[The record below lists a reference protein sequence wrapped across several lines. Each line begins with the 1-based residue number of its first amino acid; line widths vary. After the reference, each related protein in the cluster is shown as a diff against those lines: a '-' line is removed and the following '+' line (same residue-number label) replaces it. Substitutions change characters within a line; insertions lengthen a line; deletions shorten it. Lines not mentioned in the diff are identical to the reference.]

1 MENAIIMASGMGT
14 RMRPLTEE
22 TPKPLIK
29 VCGIPMIET
38 VIAALKAR
46 NIGKICIVAG
56 YLGEQFEY
64 LKEKYENVGI
74 VYNDDFETIN
84 NISSVYYAQDFLRQA
99 DCFICEA
106 DLFVRDENIL
116 ANTPDQSCY
125 FGKYTNGK
133 TEDWVFDMDNDGY
146 ITRVGKVG
154 ENQYL
159 MTGIAFFK
167 KKDGA
172 LLADKIEEQYGK
184 KGYESMFWDDVV
196 NNNLDVLR
204 LVVHPVAGDSVIE
217 IDTVAE
223 LDEINKK
230 YGE

>member
-1 MENAIIMASGMGT
+1 MGT
-14 RMRPLTEE
+14 RMRPLTEK

-29 VCGIPMIET
+29 VCGTPMIET

-64 LKEKYENVGI
+64 LKEKYEGVEI
-74 VYNDDFETIN
+74 VYNNDFETIN
-84 NISSVYYAQDFLRQA
+84 NISSVYYARNILREA

-106 DLFVRDENIL
+106 DLFVRDTEVL
-116 ANTPDQSCY
+116 SATPEQSCY

-133 TEDWVFDMDNDGY
+133 TEDWVFDTNDEGY

-154 ENQYL
+154 EDQYL

-167 KKDGA
+167 EKDGV

-204 LVVHPVAGDSVIE
+204 LVVHPVTEDSVIE

>member
-14 RMRPLTEE
+14 RMRPLTEK

-38 VIAALKAR
+38 VIATLKAR

-64 LKEKYENVGI
+64 LKEKYENVEI
-74 VYNDDFETIN
+74 VYNNDFETIN
-84 NISSVYYAQDFLRQA
+84 NISSVYYARDFLRQA

-116 ANTPDQSCY
+116 ANTLDQSCY

-133 TEDWVFDMDNDGY
+133 TEDWVFDTNDEGF

-167 KKDGA
+167 KKDGVV
-172 LLADKIEEQYGK
+172 LADKIEEQYGK

-204 LVVHPVAGDSVIE
+204 LVVHPVAEDSVIE